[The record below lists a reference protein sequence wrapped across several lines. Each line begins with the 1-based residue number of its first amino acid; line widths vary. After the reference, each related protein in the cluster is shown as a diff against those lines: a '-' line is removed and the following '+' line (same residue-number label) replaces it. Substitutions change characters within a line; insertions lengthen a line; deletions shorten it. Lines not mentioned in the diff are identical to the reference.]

1 MGWEGV
7 CVLPTPAHLCP
18 GSSDTDLAEQQEIR
32 QESEVF
38 VLSLGEILFFIHFC
52 SLAPCSNFCKD
63 WVFPKCFIL
72 KSLQLCSHHC
82 LSSVM
87 LLSPSFPFEDL
98 HGLIVVLLFVKIT
111 SAKSLLPCRFQR
123 LEHEHIWEAVILLG
137 TCHIP

>member
-1 MGWEGV
+1 MANKPMKRCSTSLIIREMQIKTTMRYHFTPV
-7 CVLPTPAHLCP
+7 CLNHGT
-18 GSSDTDLAEQQEIR
+18 
-32 QESEVF
+32 
-38 VLSLGEILFFIHFC
+38 
-52 SLAPCSNFCKD
+52 LAPCPNFCKD

-87 LLSPSFPFEDL
+87 LLSPSFPFKDL
-98 HGLIVVLLFVKIT
+98 HGLIVVPLFVKIT

-123 LEHEHIWEAVILLG
+123 LEHEHIWEAVILFS

>member
-1 MGWEGV
+1 MANKPMKRCSTSLIIREMQIKTTMRYHFTPV
-7 CVLPTPAHLCP
+7 CLKHGT
-18 GSSDTDLAEQQEIR
+18 
-32 QESEVF
+32 
-38 VLSLGEILFFIHFC
+38 
-52 SLAPCSNFCKD
+52 LAPCSNFCKD

-111 SAKSLLPCRFQR
+111 SAKYLLPCRFQR